1 MGRLGPCGADAVTRA
16 VSFLKPRHTLGR
28 RLVIGVP
35 YGWLVLFFVLP
46 FLILLRISVTDM
58 GAGVDPFAPV
68 VERVDGAWRLVLKVQ
83 NYLSIFHDSAQS
95 GVGGSGTGPT
105 IYVEAYLTSLKYAFF
120 TMVLCLG
127 LGYPFAYFLARARPA
142 VRPVLLMLVML
153 PFWTSF
159 LLRVYAWKGIL
170 ADQGVLNNLL
180 ISLGLIQEPIA
191 MLYTD
196 VSMLVGMTYVYCPFM
211 FLPLY
216 ANLVKMDGRLL
227 EAAHDLGASGWQ
239 TFWLVTV
246 PLSRSGIVAGCM
258 LVFIPALGEFVI
270 PSLLGGA
277 ENIMIGRVV
286 WDEMFSS
293 NNWPRAAA
301 LSVVMIVMILVPLA
315 FYYRASS
322 LRPGGAR

>member
-1 MGRLGPCGADAVTRA
+1 MKNLSWFSWRP
-16 VSFLKPRHTLGR
+16 GR
-28 RLVIGVP
+28 RFVIGLP
-35 YGWLVLFFVLP
+35 YLWLIVFFVLP

-58 GAGVDPFAPV
+58 GNGVDPFAPL
-68 VERVDGAWRLVLKVQ
+68 VDSASGAWHLILKYD
-83 NYLSIFHDSAQS
+83 NYLSIFRNPEEGAGAAWGNTLYLH
-95 GVGGSGTGPT
+95 
-105 IYVEAYLTSLKYAFF
+105 AYKTSLQYALL
-120 TMVLCLG
+120 TTLLCL
-127 LGYPFAYFLARARPA
+127 LIGYPFAYFLARARPS
-142 VRPVLLMLVML
+142 VRTALLMLLML

-180 ISLGLIQEPIA
+180 LWLGVIQEPLV

-211 FLPLY
+211 ILPLY
-216 ANLVKMDGRLL
+216 ATLVKMDVRLL
-227 EAAHDLGASGWQ
+227 EAAHGLGASPWHA
-239 TFWLVTV
+239 FWLITV
-246 PLSRSGIVAGCM
+246 PLSKSGIVAGSM
-258 LVFIPALGEFVI
+258 LVLIPCVGEFVI

-301 LSVVMIVMILVPLA
+301 LSVVMILLILVPLA
-315 FYYRASS
+315 FYFRSS
-322 LRPGGAR
+322 HDRSATRES